1 MNLDNYNLDVDF
13 DQELGLLK
21 ATLTVPQIPKAHGT
35 RGYTLEDILVMLE
48 ERGFELSSSDCVS
61 RTVGTVRTHTP
72 TAGKGTWTFKL
83 PATTVVEPKVEP
95 KTQPKVK
102 PKVKPKTQPKVEP
115 KAKPRVEPKAK
126 PRVEPKVEKAQ
137 TKKAK
142 KTTNDV
148 LKEYAKKAKR

>member
-61 RTVGTVRTHTP
+61 KTVGTVRTHTP

-83 PATTVVEPKVEP
+83 PATTVVEPKVE
-95 KTQPKVK
+95 
-102 PKVKPKTQPKVEP
+102 PKTQPKVEP

>member
-83 PATTVVEPKVEP
+83 PATTVVEPKVES
-95 KTQPKVK
+95 KAQ
-102 PKVKPKTQPKVEP
+102 P
-115 KAKPRVEPKAK
+115 KAKPKAKPKAQPKAKPKAK

>member
-61 RTVGTVRTHTP
+61 KTVGTVRTHTP

-115 KAKPRVEPKAK
+115 KAKPRVEPK
-126 PRVEPKVEKAQ
+126 VEKAQ

>member
-61 RTVGTVRTHTP
+61 KTVGTVRTHTP

-102 PKVKPKTQPKVEP
+102 P

>member
-35 RGYTLEDILVMLE
+35 RGYTL
-48 ERGFELSSSDCVS
+48 
-61 RTVGTVRTHTP
+61 
-72 TAGKGTWTFKL
+72 
-83 PATTVVEPKVEP
+83 
-95 KTQPKVK
+95 